1 MRKPQNACC
10 PECAAPISFRKFV
23 VLNNLSA
30 TQCDKCKTRIEI
42 ANRNT
47 NAVIAGISGCLSA
60 ASIALSAYVG
70 LKNYGSLLGGIAA
83 GTGIAVLI
91 IVFICWYAYTH
102 ARLNCLRHFLH
113 TLDYPGKDLAIA
125 HAPDPL
131 LVGRADQLDRDELA
145 RPHATPPLPRQVEA
159 SESAP
164 AA

>member
-60 ASIALSAYVG
+60 ASIALSAYIG
-70 LKNYGSLLGGIAA
+70 FKNYGSLLGGIAA
-83 GTGIAVLI
+83 GTGIAILI

-102 ARLNCLRHFLH
+102 ARLNCLRSEYRLWSEPPVKKESI
-113 TLDYPGKDLAIA
+113 LIKKDPVEWMPV
-125 HAPDPL
+125 AP
-131 LVGRADQLDRDELA
+131 VN
-145 RPHATPPLPRQVEA
+145 
-159 SESAP
+159 
-164 AA
+164 